1 MPNNRKKHQDN
12 DHQELMQ
19 SRFNDLW
26 LTASADGLRSVL
38 TIRSPVALTS
48 SLTGCT
54 IQGQILAQATTELQ
68 EYFAGTRSVFTV
80 PLAPQGTAFQQQVW
94 HQLRQIPYGATCSY
108 SDIAAAMGKPQAARA
123 VGSANGKNPLCII
136 VPCHRVIAADGSL
149 GGYSGG
155 LQLKLRLINLEQK
168 MSVR

>member
-38 TIRSPVALTS
+38 TTRSPVALTS
-48 SLTGCT
+48 SLTGST

-68 EYFAGTRSVFTV
+68 EYFTGTRTVFTI
-80 PLAPQGTAFQQQVW
+80 PLAPRGTVFQQLVW

-155 LQLKLRLINLEQK
+155 LELKLRLINLEQK

>member
-1 MPNNRKKHQDN
+1 MTNRRKKHQGN
-12 DHQELMQ
+12 EHQGLVQ
-19 SRFNDLW
+19 SQFGDLW
-26 LTASADGLRSVL
+26 LTASSSGLCSVL
-38 TIRSPVALTS
+38 TTRSPVALTS
-48 SLTGCT
+48 SLTGST

-68 EYFAGTRSVFTV
+68 EYFAGTRSVFTI
-80 PLAPQGTAFQQQVW
+80 PLAPQGTVFQQLVW
-94 HQLRQIPYGATCSY
+94 HQLGQIPYGATCSY

-155 LQLKLRLINLEQK
+155 LELKLRLINLEQK